1 MRLFIDTNIIVD
13 LLAARAPF
21 AADAAQLFTFAAM
34 GRVKLFSSSIAV
46 TTTFYLLQKEV
57 KPEVARAAIQKLLT
71 LIKVVDAGHPGI
83 IRAINDLQ
91 FKDFEDAVQY
101 QSALVSKAKILVTR
115 NEKDFGKSAI
125 SVMTPKQVLNSVSSE
140 Q

>member
-13 LLAARAPF
+13 LLAARTPF
-21 AADAAQLFTFAAM
+21 LRDAAQLFTLADT
-34 GRVKLFSSSIAV
+34 GKVKLFTSSIAV

-71 LIKVVDAGHPGI
+71 MVKGVDAGPSGI

-91 FKDFEDAVQY
+91 FNDF
-101 QSALVSKAKILVTR
+101 
-115 NEKDFGKSAI
+115 
-125 SVMTPKQVLNSVSSE
+125 
-140 Q
+140 